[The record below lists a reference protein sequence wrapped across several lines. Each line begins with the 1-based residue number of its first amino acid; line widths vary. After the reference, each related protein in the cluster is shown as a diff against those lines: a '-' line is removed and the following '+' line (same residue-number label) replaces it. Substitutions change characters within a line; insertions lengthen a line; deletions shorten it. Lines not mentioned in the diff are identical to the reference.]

1 MMVLKRRPLVVGVS
15 EFLSVVFSS
24 PHSALEDLLIVC
36 WLLVSV
42 LYLRPLSAMLLLE
55 LAMKN
60 EMIEVGE
67 SQMMWQVL
75 QKWLMLTELKLEVAF
90 ELWMRLCAL

>member
-1 MMVLKRRPLVVGVS
+1 MMVLKRRLVVVGVS

-24 PHSALEDLLIVC
+24 PHFALEDLLIVC

-60 EMIEVGE
+60 DMIEVGE

-75 QKWLMLTELKLEVAF
+75 QKWLMLTELMLEVAF

>member
-1 MMVLKRRPLVVGVS
+1 MDFP
-15 EFLSVVFSS
+15 SVVFSS
-24 PHSALEDLLIVC
+24 PHSALEDQLIVC

-60 EMIEVGE
+60 RMIEVGE
-67 SQMMWQVL
+67 SQMIWQVL
-75 QKWLMLTELKLEVAF
+75 QKLKWLLTELMLEVAF
-90 ELWMRLCAL
+90 ELWMALCAL